1 LAGKGGAELPVQV
14 TKATPRR
21 GLPGP
26 DNDLLRHEL
35 LRQRDILDRDIPF
48 RFVAVSFA
56 YAISLVFL
64 PLSVVAGIAAVNLA
78 AEVIAHR
85 LMRDIDRLMTQRWR
99 HTSLI
104 AASVLF
110 EISFVLP
117 AGLMWHLD
125 DPYAKALAVG
135 MVATTMTHISTVRAI
150 HLPIGLGGAAGIGI
164 VVLVSNSVF
173 WGGQRDWG
181 TLALTTLTALAGMG
195 YFVSALL
202 SNNRLHRET
211 AAGWAGAQA
220 ANVAKTRFLA
230 QISHELRTPLN
241 AILGIGH
248 AELTEQT
255 DPSRRD
261 RLALLVDAA
270 AGLGVLLDDLL
281 DLAALE
287 EGKLPIRPAPLD
299 PAAAIAATVALF
311 RSQARQA
318 GLALTLSLG
327 DDLPAAG
334 LADGQ
339 RLRQCLSNIL
349 SNALKYTE
357 NGSIRVTAGMDAAQM
372 LRIEVADSGPGVPE
386 DMLDAIFVP
395 FQRGPGPQ
403 PGTGLGLAI
412 SRTLA
417 RRMGGDLVVIPA
429 VQGARFCL
437 TLTLGRA
444 TTQDLPP
451 KAPPTP
457 TGCLQGLHI
466 LVVDDIA
473 TNRLVASLYLRHL
486 GAQVTEAE
494 SGAAAL
500 ALVAQKAPAAVL
512 LDMNMPG
519 MSGIETLR
527 GLRAIRHGGPRLPV
541 IAMTADASE
550 AHCTACLRAGMDGY
564 VAKPLTPERLA
575 AALLP
580 HVAAQR

>member
-1 LAGKGGAELPVQV
+1 MAGKGGAELPVQV

-299 PAAAIAATVALF
+299 PRRRL
-311 RSQARQA
+311 
-318 GLALTLSLG
+318 
-327 DDLPAAG
+327 
-334 LADGQ
+334 
-339 RLRQCLSNIL
+339 LRQSRCF
-349 SNALKYTE
+349 
-357 NGSIRVTAGMDAAQM
+357 GR
-372 LRIEVADSGPGVPE
+372 R
-386 DMLDAIFVP
+386 
-395 FQRGPGPQ
+395 RG
-403 PGTGLGLAI
+403 
-412 SRTLA
+412 
-417 RRMGGDLVVIPA
+417 
-429 VQGARFCL
+429 
-437 TLTLGRA
+437 
-444 TTQDLPP
+444 
-451 KAPPTP
+451 K
-457 TGCLQGLHI
+457 
-466 LVVDDIA
+466 
-473 TNRLVASLYLRHL
+473 
-486 GAQVTEAE
+486 
-494 SGAAAL
+494 
-500 ALVAQKAPAAVL
+500 
-512 LDMNMPG
+512 
-519 MSGIETLR
+519 R
-527 GLRAIRHGGPRLPV
+527 GWR
-541 IAMTADASE
+541 
-550 AHCTACLRAGMDGY
+550 
-564 VAKPLTPERLA
+564 
-575 AALLP
+575 
-580 HVAAQR
+580 